1 MRLVLTALV
10 LALAASTADAQVF
23 GRNRQ
28 QPSNCP
34 NGVCPAPNYSGIP
47 NSSNALVMPSKPA
60 AGEFELW
67 LEDGRLVYKPVP
79 KVMEA
84 ASPAVP
90 APKFAA
96 NPEAA
101 SDRHGRLFY
110 RVVKDRVFGQLV
122 DRGVPRDKA
131 RKLVDTLSNE
141 SVDVYAAHVQ
151 IKEGI
156 GDGRILD
163 WLLDHREEILALI
176 KLIVSLLA
184 VI

>member
-1 MRLVLTALV
+1 M
-10 LALAASTADAQVF
+10 
-23 GRNRQ
+23 
-28 QPSNCP
+28 
-34 NGVCPAPNYSGIP
+34 
-47 NSSNALVMPSKPA
+47 
-60 AGEFELW
+60 
-67 LEDGRLVYKPVP
+67 
-79 KVMEA
+79 
-84 ASPAVP
+84 
-90 APKFAA
+90 
-96 NPEAA
+96 
-101 SDRHGRLFY
+101 
-110 RVVKDRVFGQLV
+110 VKDRVFGQLV

-156 GDGRILD
+156 GDGKILD